1 MRVALR
7 HYNNPVC
14 RGLITV
20 NGRTVFNN
28 FHFHNKD
35 VLIFNYNPGD
45 VLAITESQTCIVHLY
60 SLDAM
65 NDPDIAQ
72 CDVGSGHGA
81 GQGTDCWTWAADNTV
96 VRSCQDSMNG
106 IMEQIN
112 PTCCPEGGCQG
123 FPSECNDQCAALWTP
138 VWEPCSNYIN
148 QMFQAQ
154 PALGM
159 TIRPFSNACEVTQN
173 GGAELCD
180 DAYLAAGQQTVSDTC
195 NKGRPGLPSKS
206 KSSSSLLSM

>member
-1 MRVALR
+1 M
-7 HYNNPVC
+7 
-14 RGLITV
+14 
-20 NGRTVFNN
+20 
-28 FHFHNKD
+28 
-35 VLIFNYNPGD
+35 LIFNYNPGD

-123 FPSECNDQCAALWTP
+123 FPGVQRPAPLSGRRSGSPA
-138 VWEPCSNYIN
+138 CSNYIN
-148 QMFQAQ
+148 QLGSDGPVCASVRVRQ
-154 PALGM
+154 P
-159 TIRPFSNACEVTQN
+159 V
-173 GGAELCD
+173 
-180 DAYLAAGQQTVSDTC
+180 
-195 NKGRPGLPSKS
+195 
-206 KSSSSLLSM
+206 

>member
-1 MRVALR
+1 
-7 HYNNPVC
+7 
-14 RGLITV
+14 
-20 NGRTVFNN
+20 
-28 FHFHNKD
+28 
-35 VLIFNYNPGD
+35 
-45 VLAITESQTCIVHLY
+45 
-60 SLDAM
+60 M

-138 VWEPCSNYIN
+138 VWEPCRTPADSLIPPFKTSLADDAGALLPAENKIA
-148 QMFQAQ
+148 QMFEAQ
-154 PALGM
+154 PALST
-159 TIRPFSNACEVTQN
+159 TIRPFRCGTQN
-173 GGAELCD
+173 PAFTSG
-180 DAYLAAGQQTVSDTC
+180 
-195 NKGRPGLPSKS
+195 
-206 KSSSSLLSM
+206 SSVV